1 MRNKLMGTVVL
12 AAVAFVFSV
21 APGMVGGAAAGS
33 HGGPSRSAG
42 SAAGAKA
49 PVPPTRDAGSPTAEA
64 KGASGLS
71 PEPERVEAAK
81 GGKVNWATIGDI
93 KGESTDKDHRD
104 YIGVLGF

>member
-1 MRNKLMGTVVL
+1 MRNKLMGAVVL
-12 AAVAFVFSV
+12 AAVAFVFPV
-21 APGMVGGAAAGS
+21 APGMVGGAAAGG

-42 SAAGAKA
+42 PAAGAKA
-49 PVPPTRDAGSPTAEA
+49 PVPPTKDAGSPTTQA

-81 GGKVNWATIGDI
+81 GKKADPFAGIGDI

-104 YIGVLGF
+104 WLQF

>member
-12 AAVAFVFSV
+12 AAVAFVFSA
-21 APGMVGGAAAGS
+21 APAAGG
-33 HGGPSRSAG
+33 HGGPPRSAG

-49 PVPPTRDAGSPTAEA
+49 PVPPTKDAGSPTTQA

-81 GGKVNWATIGDI
+81 GAKSNPWGGFADI
-93 KGESTDKDHRD
+93 QGESSEMRHSTSIETLSYSH
-104 YIGVLGF
+104 

>member
-1 MRNKLMGTVVL
+1 MRNKLMGAVVL
-12 AAVAFVFSV
+12 AAVAFVFPV
-21 APGMVGGAAAGS
+21 APGMVGGAAAGG

-42 SAAGAKA
+42 PAAGAKA
-49 PVPPTRDAGSPTAEA
+49 PVPPTKDAGSPITQA

-81 GGKVNWATIGDI
+81 GKKADPFAGIGDI

-104 YIGVLGF
+104 WLQFQ